1 MTPPEQPPRPRLRG
15 NVHYLE
21 TDFATRLR
29 QLVIWEARQQA
40 RQAVIRRIK
49 AEGKVRVSLMSASEI
64 THLAK
69 RALAGACGGVAGAS
83 RGVRRCAD
91 MLSWHRPASRAKFT
105 AYSKRRL
112 RARMTFRERRRVVG
126 EWPLRR
132 ALG

>member
-21 TDFATRLR
+21 SDFATRLR

-64 THLAK
+64 THLANAHL
-69 RALAGACGGVAGAS
+69 REHAAELLAQAEASGAVRICFLGIVRQVARSSRPIARGG
-83 RGVRRCAD
+83 CE
-91 MLSWHRPASRAKFT
+91 
-105 AYSKRRL
+105 
-112 RARMTFRERRRVVG
+112 RE
-126 EWPLRR
+126 
-132 ALG
+132 